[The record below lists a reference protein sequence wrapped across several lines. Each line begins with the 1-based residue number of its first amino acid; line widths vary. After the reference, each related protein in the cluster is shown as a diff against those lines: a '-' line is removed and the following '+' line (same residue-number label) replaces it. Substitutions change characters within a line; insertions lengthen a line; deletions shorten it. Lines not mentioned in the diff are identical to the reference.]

1 LGWENE
7 PMIDKK
13 NFCFLPFVSGLVSLK
28 GDLKVCCKIDQTKT
42 EYKNFKPKNIRKDDI
57 FDWWKDD
64 YHQYLR
70 NEFLKGNKPKECSK
84 CWEIEAEGFSS
95 LRQRKNKTYKIEWV
109 IKNLKYLNKL
119 QEEASDLPI
128 DWEIRFTNLCNLKCQ
143 MCSGNASS
151 KLLYENKKIF
161 NLLNTKLRPDEE
173 EEKNLNQ
180 LDYDFNEY
188 SLQQLGKIVEHPLK
202 IIHLRGGEPF
212 MIPKIKKYLAR
223 LVERNIAKD
232 ILIQLTTNGTIYD
245 SEIVEILKEFKK
257 VQLMWSAESTEKQND
272 YLRYP
277 SNWNTIKNNILNYSQ
292 IKNTSIYVSSVLT
305 NYSVLYIDQIIKFA
319 QEHNFNQHVEI
330 AKKPTYLY
338 FTNLPKELLQE
349 AHIKIKNIDQT
360 KNLPDNFNSILS
372 SLGNKINNYN
382 EDFELWNYFKTIAI
396 ARDNFRAVNMKEY
409 MPELAKF
416 VYEI

>member
-1 LGWENE
+1 
-7 PMIDKK
+7 MIDKK
-13 NFCFLPFVSGLVSLK
+13 NFCFLPFVSGVVDTK
-28 GDLKVCCKIDQTKT
+28 GDLKVCCRIDQTKT
-42 EYKNFKPKNIRKDDI
+42 EYKNFKPNNIKKDNI

-70 NEFLKGNKPKECSK
+70 NEFLKGNKPKECAK
-84 CWEIEAEGFSS
+84 CWEIEAQGFLS
-95 LRQRKNKTYKIEWV
+95 LRHRKNKEYKIDWV

-119 QEEASDLPI
+119 QEQASDLPI
-128 DWEIRFTNLCNLKCQ
+128 DWEIHLTNLCNLKCQ
-143 MCSGNASS
+143 MCTGNSSS
-151 KLLYENKKIF
+151 KLLYENKEIF

-173 EEKNLNQ
+173 AEKNLNQ

-188 SLQQLGKIVEHPLK
+188 SLQQLEKIVEHPLK
-202 IIHLRGGEPF
+202 IIQFRGGEPF

-232 ILIQLTTNGTIYD
+232 ISIHLTTNGTIYD

-257 VQLMWSAESTEKQND
+257 IRLMWSAESTEKQND

>member
-95 LRQRKNKTYKIEWV
+95 LRQRKNKEYKIDWV

-119 QEEASDLPI
+119 QEQASDLPI

-188 SLQQLGKIVEHPLK
+188 SLQQLEKIVEHPLK

-330 AKKPTYLY
+330 AQKPTYLY

>member
-1 LGWENE
+1 
-7 PMIDKK
+7 M
-13 NFCFLPFVSGLVSLK
+13 C
-28 GDLKVCCKIDQTKT
+28 T
-42 EYKNFKPKNIRKDDI
+42 
-57 FDWWKDD
+57 
-64 YHQYLR
+64 
-70 NEFLKGNKPKECSK
+70 GNS
-84 CWEIEAEGFSS
+84 
-95 LRQRKNKTYKIEWV
+95 
-109 IKNLKYLNKL
+109 
-119 QEEASDLPI
+119 
-128 DWEIRFTNLCNLKCQ
+128 
-143 MCSGNASS
+143 SS
-151 KLLYENKKIF
+151 KLLYENKEIF

-173 EEKNLNQ
+173 AEKNLNQ

-188 SLQQLGKIVEHPLK
+188 SLQQLEKIVEHPLK
-202 IIHLRGGEPF
+202 IIQFRGGEPF

-232 ILIQLTTNGTIYD
+232 ISIHLTTNGTIYN

-257 VQLMWSAESTEKQND
+257 IRLMWSAESTEKQND